1 MIDHVV
7 TLAFLTVNSITDL
20 KNKRVYL
27 VVSVAFAIAG
37 IIVNIIFRRHSFI
50 SILLS
55 LGIGVILIIIS
66 KVTREAIGM
75 GDGIIILVLGVL
87 NGAYENLLISLYGF
101 LISFLVSAFLLITRK
116 LGRKD
121 KIPFIPCLLAGYII
135 TLI

>member
-1 MIDHVV
+1 MIYHIV

-37 IIVNIIFRRHSFI
+37 IIVNIIFRRHSLI

>member
-1 MIDHVV
+1 MIYHIV

-37 IIVNIIFRRHSFI
+37 IIVNIIFRRHSLI

-116 LGRKD
+116 FGRKD

>member
-1 MIDHVV
+1 MIYHIV
-7 TLAFLTVNSITDL
+7 TLAFLTVNSVTDL

-27 VVSVAFAIAG
+27 AVSVVFAIAG
-37 IIVNIIFRRHSFI
+37 IIINIIFRRHSFI

-55 LGIGVILIIIS
+55 LGIGVILIFIS

-101 LISFLVSAFLLITRK
+101 LISFLVSTFLLITRK